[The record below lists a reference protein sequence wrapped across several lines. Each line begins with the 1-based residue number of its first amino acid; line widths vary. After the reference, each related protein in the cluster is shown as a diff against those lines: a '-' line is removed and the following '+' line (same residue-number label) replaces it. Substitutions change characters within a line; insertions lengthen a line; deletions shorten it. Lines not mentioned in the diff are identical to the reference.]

1 MLINKKS
8 LDCISTFASTDPA
21 RYMLQGVHLEASGN
35 LVATDGHILGIL
47 TPGDRLE
54 EKDFPAIGQSTGDVP
69 ALAPCTLAIDG
80 VKALAKAI
88 PTKARLPIVKH
99 ALLDHTAT
107 NANGKAVFHVTDLD
121 NPQVLNVAKMDGTY
135 PNYVAVIP
143 KDEPV
148 YRIVFDAEL
157 LKRLAHAALTLGKDD
172 KKTTAIELEFT
183 ASGLTAMTATSTNQ
197 DGQTLTAV
205 VMPYKGARPREEYGL
220 LVPAIVKDELTA

>member
-8 LDCISTFASTDPA
+8 LDCMCLFASSDPT
-21 RYMLQGVHLEASGN
+21 RPMLQGVHLEASGS

-47 TPGDRLE
+47 TPGDSLQD
-54 EKDFPAIGQSTGDVP
+54 KDFPAIGQSTGEIP
-69 ALAPCTLAIDG
+69 ALTPCTLAIDG

-88 PTKARLPIVKH
+88 PTKSCMPIVKH

-121 NPQVLNVAKMDGTY
+121 NPQVVHVAKLDGTF

-143 KDEPV
+143 KNPPV
-148 YRIVFDAEL
+148 YRIVFEAEL
-157 LKRLAHAALTLGKDD
+157 LKRLAHAALTLGKDQ
-172 KKTTAIELEFT
+172 KETAIELEFS
-183 ASGLTAMTATSTNQ
+183 ASGLTAMKATSTNK

-205 VMPYKGARPREEYGL
+205 VMPYKGKRPREEYGL
-220 LVPAIVKDELTA
+220 LVPAAIETMP